1 MDNLDVHLAGSA
13 AAARGGLFG
22 TDKPVHEAAAGART
36 TGYCTGG
43 AGLDVMADCRSLC
56 VCTIPLLSEVPVSG
70 LSAVEIEVVSEP
82 VWDTLSTLIRGG
94 DDGRT

>member
-1 MDNLDVHLAGSA
+1 MSILQ
-13 AAARGGLFG
+13 GLLLQ
-22 TDKPVHEAAAGART
+22 PVGAFLGQINRSMRLLVGART

-56 VCTIPLLSEVPVSG
+56 VCTMPLLSEVPVSG